1 MKGKIAVGRISK
13 SVGLRGEV
21 KAQLLTDDPLRFT
34 KLKSVW
40 IGEKEE
46 SAEKVTIESSR
57 SQGSGVV
64 LKFKEI
70 DSRTASDIKHGQYI
84 FISANDVAVPPKG
97 SFFVDDIIGMEVVS
111 EEGEKIGTIK
121 DIMKSPA
128 NDVWVVR
135 PPAGRAG
142 PSERRK
148 RAGNGTKEVL
158 LPAIKE
164 IIKSVDLK
172 RKEIVIHVMEG
183 LLD

>member
-46 SAEKVTIESSR
+46 SAEKVTIEFSR

-70 DSRTASDIKHGQYI
+70 DSRTASDTKHGQYI

-135 PPAGRAG
+135 P
-142 PSERRK
+142 SERRK